1 MISVLMSCYNSEKW
15 VHKSIDSIIEQT
27 FKDWELIIINDG
39 STDNTRK
46 ILESYSATD
55 RRIKVYNKE
64 NSGLTDSLNFGL
76 NKCNGSLIARIDADD
91 IALPERLKLQYNF
104 FKKNPDYSLCGTFH
118 IENNHSNSIKTV
130 KKYPI
135 KDKKLK
141 KNLVKVKKFFSHSSA
156 MFKKD
161 DALCFGGYGTKY
173 KKSQDFDLWL
183 KLSTKG
189 KIFCINKPLVV
200 ISKHDESISESKD
213 GYKQFAYG
221 IAAASSYL
229 YFLKNKEW
237 IDSIKSDAE
246 WNKFML
252 EISSLLNQQKFYK
265 IFSINKREFF
275 FKIKNNVKS
284 ITLLYHWL
292 KFKLSGTALPVKIA
306 NSLTI
311 GTTKHE

>member
-1 MISVLMSCYNSEKW
+1 M
-15 VHKSIDSIIEQT
+15 
-27 FKDWELIIINDG
+27 
-39 STDNTRK
+39 
-46 ILESYSATD
+46 
-55 RRIKVYNKE
+55 
-64 NSGLTDSLNFGL
+64 
-76 NKCNGSLIARIDADD
+76 
-91 IALPERLKLQYNF
+91 
-104 FKKNPDYSLCGTFH
+104 
-118 IENNHSNSIKTV
+118 
-130 KKYPI
+130 
-135 KDKKLK
+135 
-141 KNLVKVKKFFSHSSA
+141 
-156 MFKKD
+156 
-161 DALCFGGYGTKY
+161 
-173 KKSQDFDLWL
+173 
-183 KLSTKG
+183 
-189 KIFCINKPLVV
+189 

-292 KFKLSGTALPVKIA
+292 KFKLSSTALPVKIA